1 MIRVIAASVGRMLL
15 VAAITGLVPG
25 AWAQEGASTT
35 PQAVPL
41 TAESLKAAERL
52 FDLPAYRQ
60 LATSQ
65 LYRALES
72 LPDAQY
78 TASVEALKDPQV
90 VQALRGVIARS
101 MAQTYTVNEME
112 FMGRMLATQEAQS
125 IVAKSD
131 LLQGLLTRE
140 LLAAALT
147 NPDLAKIL
155 TGQ

>member
-1 MIRVIAASVGRMLL
+1 MNRAIAAGMLL
-15 VAAITGLVPG
+15 IAAIAGLLPG
-25 AWAQEGASTT
+25 ARGQEGASTA
-35 PQAVPL
+35 PQALPL
-41 TAESLKAAERL
+41 TEESVRAAERL

-78 TASVEALKDPQV
+78 SASVEALKDPKV

-101 MAQTYTVNEME
+101 MAQAYTVKEME
-112 FMGRMLATQEAQS
+112 FLARMLATQEAQG

-147 NPDLAKIL
+147 NPDLARIL

>member
-1 MIRVIAASVGRMLL
+1 MNRTIAARMLL
-15 VAAITGLVPG
+15 VAAIVGLLPG
-25 AWAQEGASTT
+25 ARAQEGASTA
-35 PQAVPL
+35 PQALPL
-41 TAESLKAAERL
+41 TEDSLRAAERL

-78 TASVEALKDPQV
+78 SASVEALKDPQV

-101 MAQTYTVNEME
+101 MAQSYTVKEME
-112 FMGRMLATQEAQS
+112 FLARMLATQEAQG

-131 LLQGLLTRE
+131 LLQSLLTRE
-140 LLAAALT
+140 LLAAALA
-147 NPDLAKIL
+147 NPDLARIL

>member
-1 MIRVIAASVGRMLL
+1 MLL
-15 VAAITGLVPG
+15 WGAIGGAGLPG
-25 AWAQEGASTT
+25 AQAQEEAPSTA
-35 PQAVPL
+35 QAMPL

-52 FDLPAYRQ
+52 FDLPVYRQ

-72 LPDAQY
+72 LPEAQY
-78 TASVEALKDPQV
+78 SASIEALRDPRV

-101 MAQTYTVNEME
+101 MAQAYTVKEMA
-112 FMGRMLATQEAQS
+112 FLARMLATQEAQD
-125 IVAKSD
+125 IVAKTE

-147 NPDLAKIL
+147 DPDLAGIL

>member
-1 MIRVIAASVGRMLL
+1 MNWAVAASLGRMLL
-15 VAAITGLVPG
+15 VAAITGLLPG
-25 AWAQEGASTT
+25 AWAQEGASTA

-78 TASVEALKDPQV
+78 SASVEALKDPQV

-101 MAQTYTVNEME
+101 MAQAYTVMEME
-112 FMGRMLATQEAQS
+112 FMGRVLATQEAQS

-131 LLQGLLTRE
+131 LLQSLLTRE

-147 NPDLAKIL
+147 NPDLARIL